1 MEKLYYYLLAK
12 SNPLPTLIVKS
23 PTDKAEIKRF
33 LGYEW
38 STRKG
43 DEGIKYLNTS
53 VQGEDEVLTR
63 KGLDSI
69 QTPLFNPKDLDDTS
83 RINTLVRSY
92 YLGEPI
98 PVSEKLSSYCST
110 IRMEEMIDFKR
121 TEFDM
126 TISISQT
133 KHKVSISSKYPIVRI
148 EDFPTVIRKGTS
160 ITKKKAKEGEY
171 KVVAGG
177 IDYAYTHSEYNR
189 PEHTITISASGANA
203 GYVNYWSEKIFASD
217 CTTINVGEIVS
228 TLYIYNYLKSKQND
242 IFSLARGAAQPHVYP
257 DDVKDF
263 PIPLPPP
270 EVQQQIVD
278 ECAKVDAEYETSRM
292 AIEDYRQ
299 RISKIFTD
307 LEVIINNKMG
317 GVNG

>member
-1 MEKLYYYLLAK
+1 MYHSIVFIYYLLAK
-12 SNPLPTLIVKS
+12 SNPFPTFIVKG

-38 STRKG
+38 SSRKG

-53 VQGEDEVLTR
+53 VEGEDEVLTR
-63 KGLDSI
+63 KGLNSI

-92 YLGEPI
+92 YLEDPI
-98 PVSEKLSSYCST
+98 PFSEKLSSYCST

-126 TISISQT
+126 GFSFSQT
-133 KHKVSISSKYPIVRI
+133 KRKVSISSKYPII
-148 EDFPTVIRKGTS
+148 WMEDFPAIIRKGTS

-189 PEHTITISASGANA
+189 SEHTITISAFGANA

-217 CTTINVGEIVS
+217 CTTINVGKVVS

-242 IFSLARGAAQPHVYP
+242 IFSLARGAAQPRYN
-257 DDVKDF
+257 
-263 PIPLPPP
+263 
-270 EVQQQIVD
+270 ESSM
-278 ECAKVDAEYETSRM
+278 CGTS
-292 AIEDYRQ
+292 
-299 RISKIFTD
+299 
-307 LEVIINNKMG
+307 
-317 GVNG
+317 